1 MTRGRPVGPLARAF
15 ALAAVMVVRPATGRA
30 QAPAQNAPPAPPPT
44 FKVEVIE
51 TTPLPGLDL
60 KLEQIPAPMQA
71 AVSADVEA
79 SGALDLSDFLNR
91 RFTGVFVNEMS
102 GNPFQADLNYRGYTA
117 SPVLGT
123 PQGLSIY
130 MDSRPPAS
138 TSRER
143 CRRSRVSSRSSKP
156 PSMRPARR
164 RPIGWGRES
173 SSEGVRRS
181 VYFRGASWFT
191 GPCRSRT
198 PVAVPLA
205 SS

>member
-1 MTRGRPVGPLARAF
+1 MAVCRSLA
-15 ALAAVMVVRPATGRA
+15 LVMVLVLRPATGRA
-30 QAPAQNAPPAPPPT
+30 QAPAQSPPPTPGPT

-60 KLEQIPAPMQA
+60 RLEQIPAPVQT

-130 MDSRPPAS
+130 MDGCGSIGRLA
-138 TSRER
+138 TS
-143 CRRSRVSSRSSKP
+143 
-156 PSMRPARR
+156 
-164 RPIGWGRES
+164 
-173 SSEGVRRS
+173 
-181 VYFRGASWFT
+181 
-191 GPCRSRT
+191 
-198 PVAVPLA
+198 
-205 SS
+205 